1 MKIRLMGLVAAVF
14 ALAAIPAISQAS
26 HGNGNAKSHAHS
38 CKQLKLGFTVRG
50 LLDVPPEFASATK
63 TADDIS
69 LSEVTSAN
77 RHARRSGEVVKG
89 QGYDV
94 NNDPEGFKVK
104 LVGYTKKRCA
114 PEGTSLEDRY
124 AEHPNLR
131 KVVIKDATPEPDT
144 D

>member
-14 ALAAIPAISQAS
+14 ALAAIPAVSQAT

-89 QGYDV
+89 QMAIHGACGSWAVLGLVRSLPLDRS
-94 NNDPEGFKVK
+94 KVK
-104 LVGYTKKRCA
+104 
-114 PEGTSLEDRY
+114 P
-124 AEHPNLR
+124 
-131 KVVIKDATPEPDT
+131 
-144 D
+144 